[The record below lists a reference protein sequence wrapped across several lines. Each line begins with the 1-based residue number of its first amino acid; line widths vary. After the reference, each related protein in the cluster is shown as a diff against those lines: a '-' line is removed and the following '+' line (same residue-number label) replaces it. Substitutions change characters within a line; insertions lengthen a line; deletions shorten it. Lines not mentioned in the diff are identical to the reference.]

1 MCDSCCFSGV
11 GMIIMIVFSILIFLL
26 PLIALIDIVR
36 NEFTNSNKLI
46 WVLVVLLFPFFGP
59 ILYFIF
65 GLKQKIRK

>member
-1 MCDSCCFSGV
+1 MCECCGIAGV
-11 GMIIMIVFSILIFLL
+11 GMIIVILISILAFLL

-36 NEFTNSNKLI
+36 NEYTNSNKLI

-65 GLKQKIRK
+65 GPKQKIRK

>member
-1 MCDSCCFSGV
+1 
-11 GMIIMIVFSILIFLL
+11 MIVFSILIFLL

>member
-1 MCDSCCFSGV
+1 MILAFISGLE
-11 GMIIMIVFSILIFLL
+11 MLIIGALAFLL
-26 PLIALIDIVR
+26 PLIALIDILR
-36 NEFTNSNKLI
+36 CDFTNNNKLI